1 MAVLVAVATAA
12 SLAGAAPHWSMAPS
26 ATPNVS
32 LPAAGLRLLG
42 GATRHSVVLAPSHQL
57 CCTTAV
63 PPCARAPECMG
74 TYNHAPLVTAVAAPS
89 PGAVLLVAWH
99 NCPFDE
105 DSPGGRALYV
115 AERQR
120 GSEAE
125 RQRGEARYEDI
136 GRRRFQL
143 TPVYSWC
150 FCSVDGPKP
159 AAPMLTPGTT
169 IVCAKLG
176 RRAKPPRSP
185 SFDPSSS
192 NDHGPSSEIVSTSG
206 VSSPST
212 VVAAPTSRSNR
223 KRRRCMLGSS
233 STRERAG
240 SAPRA
245 LVPPRQPVP
254 GGCDAPADPARGC
267 TRLQCVHPH

>member
-1 MAVLVAVATAA
+1 MAVLVAVATPA

-26 ATPNVS
+26 ATPNVP

-42 GATRHSVVLAPSHQL
+42 GATRHSVVFAPSHQL

-120 GSEAE
+120 GREAE
-125 RQRGEARYEDI
+125 RQRGREAERQR
-136 GRRRFQL
+136 GREAERQR
-143 TPVYSWC
+143 
-150 FCSVDGPKP
+150 GREH
-159 AAPMLTPGTT
+159 AALSPL
-169 IVCAKLG
+169 
-176 RRAKPPRSP
+176 PP
-185 SFDPSSS
+185 
-192 NDHGPSSEIVSTSG
+192 H
-206 VSSPST
+206 
-212 VVAAPTSRSNR
+212 
-223 KRRRCMLGSS
+223 
-233 STRERAG
+233 
-240 SAPRA
+240 
-245 LVPPRQPVP
+245 
-254 GGCDAPADPARGC
+254 
-267 TRLQCVHPH
+267 